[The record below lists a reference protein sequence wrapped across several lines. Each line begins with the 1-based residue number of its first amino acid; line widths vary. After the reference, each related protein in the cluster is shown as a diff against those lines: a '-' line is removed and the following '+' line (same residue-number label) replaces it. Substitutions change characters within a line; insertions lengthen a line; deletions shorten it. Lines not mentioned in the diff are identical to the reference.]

1 MYGIKKFSIFSGR
14 RTATHE
20 KIEKIRYN
28 LNIILYLFYTFEYLS
43 SHKNIKNV
51 KSIVGVS
58 PTMV

>member
-1 MYGIKKFSIFSGR
+1 MTMFLINFTGM
-14 RTATHE
+14 
-20 KIEKIRYN
+20 
-28 LNIILYLFYTFEYLS
+28 FYTFEYLS